1 MKRFL
6 IVLTVVCLV
15 LSAQTRAQA
24 APITDEEVWEMI
36 GVDPDS
42 APDFDS
48 FADRILFSF
57 AKAIRTLSVLSIPI
71 AVCGAIVGALVW
83 GIGALSHNERVKKG
97 GIVTMLSMVALP
109 ILARLAPVLVASFAR
124 SF

>member
-1 MKRFL
+1 MRRAL
-6 IVLTVVCLV
+6 VVLTALCLI
-15 LSAQTRAQA
+15 LSLHGRAYA
-24 APITDEEVWEMI
+24 MPTPDDVWEII
-36 GVDPDS
+36 GIDPDK
-42 APDFDS
+42 APDFDT
-48 FADRILFSF
+48 FADRILYGF

-71 AVCGAIVGALVW
+71 AVGGAIIGAIVW

-109 ILARLAPVLVASFAR
+109 ILARLAPVVVASFAR